1 MYTRGRIGGE
11 FVGLTFWRNNCYWYL
26 SALLCLKTCLR
37 ENIIIEEMNNE
48 YGILM
53 NKYLQWTNYV
63 VNVSNI
69 VVWPD
74 YPRFPGPIFF
84 NVTMDV
90 SEELP
95 QDKIEMDVE
104 VSLVVYGTN
113 LRLLPET
120 AQFYWLFETIIS
132 NWSFTDSNIF
142 KFSQMLTKRYE

>member
-1 MYTRGRIGGE
+1 MRDSNECRI
-11 FVGLTFWRNNCYWYL
+11 F
-26 SALLCLKTCLR
+26 
-37 ENIIIEEMNNE
+37 
-48 YGILM
+48 
-53 NKYLQWTNYV
+53 QWTNYV

-104 VSLVVYGTN
+104 VSLVVYDVN
-113 LRLLPET
+113 LGFSLLN
-120 AQFYWLFETIIS
+120 LS
-132 NWSFTDSNIF
+132 NF
-142 KFSQMLTKRYE
+142 

>member
-1 MYTRGRIGGE
+1 
-11 FVGLTFWRNNCYWYL
+11 
-26 SALLCLKTCLR
+26 
-37 ENIIIEEMNNE
+37 
-48 YGILM
+48 M

-120 AQFYWLFETIIS
+120 AQFY
-132 NWSFTDSNIF
+132 
-142 KFSQMLTKRYE
+142 